1 MSPSTSG
8 CFPFCVFFRA
18 ESSAERRNS
27 MKKLKEFFGRNAVQ
41 NVLIGL
47 CVVVMGLSLLS
58 IIRSAKAMMAIDR
71 ELSEAAQAAAAA
83 TPAPVLTPA
92 PTPVPT
98 PTPSPK
104 PVQENYKAPADLGEA
119 QDRNAHVIAMFDI
132 PGTETR
138 YPILLHPSEDNYYLD
153 VTIDGDYGLPGSL
166 YVNSMEGQNFDTFN
180 TVIYGHNMRDGS
192 YFGNLKDYY
201 ERSYLDG
208 HREIDI
214 YTPAEKRVYDIFGVV
229 LYDNRYITDKYKD
242 NNPSDCEAFLASLH
256 NGSEENIFLDDIPV
270 NADSHILTLSTCT
283 GDDATRLLILAV
295 ERTADATA

>member
-1 MSPSTSG
+1 MTGYILPLTDD
-8 CFPFCVFFRA
+8 PW
-18 ESSAERRNS
+18 
-27 MKKLKEFFGRNAVQ
+27 Q
-41 NVLIGL
+41 
-47 CVVVMGLSLLS
+47 VM
-58 IIRSAKAMMAIDR
+58 
-71 ELSEAAQAAAAA
+71 
-83 TPAPVLTPA
+83 T
-92 PTPVPT
+92 
-98 PTPSPK
+98 
-104 PVQENYKAPADLGEA
+104 
-119 QDRNAHVIAMFDI
+119 
-132 PGTETR
+132 
-138 YPILLHPSEDNYYLD
+138 LD

-166 YVNSMEGQNFDTFN
+166 YGNSMEGQNFDTFN

-270 NADSHILTLSTCT
+270 DADSHILTLSTCT
-283 GDDATRLLILAV
+283 GDDSTRLLILAV
-295 ERTADATA
+295 ERTPDAAAA